1 MNTATNPPSDSTPS
15 KSTPGDAPP
24 SPHYDVTEAARLAG
38 VHEQTL
44 RHYERL
50 GLITPA
56 RKNARPRSPRLY
68 TPADVERAAHIRRL
82 VDDLGV
88 NLAGVETILRMRD
101 RMERM
106 RREMDDELHR
116 LQREHEAETQRLR
129 AIIERL
135 QDA

>member
-1 MNTATNPPSDSTPS
+1 MKPLSNLSDQPAS
-15 KSTPGDAPP
+15 DEP
-24 SPHYDVTEAARLAG
+24 SPSPRYDVTEAARLAG

-68 TPADVERAAHIRRL
+68 SDTDVERAAHIRRL

-88 NLAGVETILRMRD
+88 NLAGVETILHMRD

-106 RREMDDELHR
+106 RRDMDDELRR
-116 LQREHEAETQRLR
+116 LRDEHEAETQRLR

-135 QDA
+135 QRR

>member
-1 MNTATNPPSDSTPS
+1 MNTATNQSDDFNGSTHGEPAPS
-15 KSTPGDAPP
+15 A
-24 SPHYDVTEAARLAG
+24 PHYDVSEAARLAG

-56 RKNARPRSPRLY
+56 RKNERPRSPRLY
-68 TPADVERAAHIRRL
+68 TPADVERAAHIRQL

-88 NLAGVETILRMRD
+88 NLAGVETILHMRD

-106 RREMDDELHR
+106 RRDMDDELR
-116 LQREHEAETQRLR
+116 RVRREHEAETRRLR
-129 AIIERL
+129 SIIERL
-135 QDA
+135 QRR

>member
-1 MNTATNPPSDSTPS
+1 MKPVSSQTPPDE
-15 KSTPGDAPP
+15 PP
-24 SPHYDVTEAARLAG
+24 PPPPYDVTEAARLAG

-50 GLITPA
+50 GLISPA

-68 TPADVERAAHIRRL
+68 SDADVERAAHIRRL

-101 RMERM
+101 HIERL
-106 RREMDDELHR
+106 RRDMDDELRR
-116 LQREHEAETQRLR
+116 LRDEHDAETQRLR
-129 AIIERL
+129 AIIEDL
-135 QDA
+135 QGR

>member
-1 MNTATNPPSDSTPS
+1 MKPVSSQPQPDTP
-15 KSTPGDAPP
+15 PP
-24 SPHYDVTEAARLAG
+24 SPPYDVTEAARLAG

-50 GLITPA
+50 GLVTPA

-68 TPADVERAAHIRRL
+68 SDADVERAAHIRRL

-101 RMERM
+101 HIERM
-106 RREMDDELHR
+106 RRDMDDELRR
-116 LQREHEAETQRLR
+116 LRDEHEAETQRLR

-135 QDA
+135 QSR